1 MDSFNYIH
9 GKYKKNG
16 TGGDRSIN
24 PSSHSSSG
32 KNIILCFDGTR
43 ENFGPQPFT
52 NILKLYNLLENGDSS
67 EQICY
72 YQPGIGSVGFDAVVD
87 VRRRLTI
94 SHLQN
99 LLDSMFAFSLDNHI
113 CSAYL
118 FLMKYFE
125 PGDRIYMFGFSRGAF
140 IARVLAGMIERVGLL
155 SKGLEE
161 MVKMAWQ
168 IYEKWEYDSQPNE
181 LQYTSTLAEEFKKTF
196 SRDYE
201 VKIHFQGL
209 FDSVNS
215 VGILRDRLF
224 PCTQRSNIVEHVRH
238 CVSLDER
245 RGKFKQ
251 LCFTPMPYI
260 PKLFSLTYCN
270 HITDQCSPVSTSNA
284 LMRDLTPENP
294 LIKYTLKSGAH
305 SISNPSPLIPDN
317 PGRLLS
323 SKSEETTELL
333 LDLNSFL
340 EGNSYARDTECS
352 TRGIEAIF
360 QLQSI
365 QGSGTSSRMTMTPD
379 LIEKWFPGDHSDVGG
394 GWAPDCETE
403 ENLSNLTLRW
413 ILAEAIKFGVKF
425 KPGAIH
431 DFATKHTSI
440 GSLFADT
447 HDYLSFNSPKKC
459 SLLGVSDNE
468 DGAREDKSGRNE
480 RMEDRLKNIKET
492 RLSLKDEKEKVKD
505 AFTLKCGH
513 ANKFMRL
520 VWWVLEL
527 LPIGIRMENKEG
539 KWQNFHTPNLGR
551 SRYVPEYVSLHWSV
565 YWRIKFDRRYRPDNM
580 PEYVRQL
587 FQDLEGIDLKSNKVS
602 NKYDKQDNSNGSEI
616 NGGFFDNEEGQELH
630 MGQKASYFATT
641 YNSRLFDSKYSQL
654 KKKFMDWDSN
664 SWTDIPDDLKIY
676 LQQDESL

>member
-201 VKIHFQGL
+201 
-209 FDSVNS
+209 
-215 VGILRDRLF
+215 
-224 PCTQRSNIVEHVRH
+224 
-238 CVSLDER
+238 
-245 RGKFKQ
+245 
-251 LCFTPMPYI
+251 
-260 PKLFSLTYCN
+260 
-270 HITDQCSPVSTSNA
+270 CSPVPTSNA

-323 SKSEETTELL
+323 SKSKETTELL
-333 LDLNSFL
+333 LDMNSFL
-340 EGNSYARDTECS
+340 EGNSYTRDTECS

-480 RMEDRLKNIKET
+480 RMEDCLKNIKET

>member
-1 MDSFNYIH
+1 MDSFKYIH
-9 GKYKKNG
+9 KQYNKSG
-16 TGGDRSIN
+16 TRGDSSIN
-24 PSSHSSSG
+24 SSSHSSSG

-52 NILKLYNLLENGDSS
+52 NILKLYNLLENSDGSK
-67 EQICY
+67 QICY

-87 VRRRLTI
+87 IRRRLTI

-155 SKGLEE
+155 SRGLEE

-196 SRDYE
+196 SRDCE

-260 PKLFSLTYCN
+260 PRLFSLAYCN
-270 HITDQCSPVSTSNA
+270 QLTDRCSTVSTSNA
-284 LMRDLTPENP
+284 LMRDHSPENP

-305 SISNPSPLIPDN
+305 SVGNPSPLIPDN
-317 PGRLLS
+317 HERLLS

-425 KPGAIH
+425 KPGSIH
-431 DFATKHTSI
+431 EYATKHTSI
-440 GSLFADT
+440 GSLFADA
-447 HDYLSFNSPKKC
+447 HDYLDFSSPKKC
-459 SLLGVSDNE
+459 FLLGVTDNE
-468 DGAREDKSGRNE
+468 DGAREEQSSRNE
-480 RMEDRLKNIKET
+480 RMEDCLKRIKET
-492 RLSLKDEKEKVKD
+492 RLSLKDEKEKIKD

-539 KWQNFHTPNLGR
+539 KWQNFHVPNLGR

-565 YWRIKFDRRYRPDNM
+565 YWRIKFDRRYRPNNM

-587 FQDLEGIDLKSNKVS
+587 FQDLEGIDLKTNKLS
-602 NKYDKQDNSNGSEI
+602 NKYDEQDHNNGSEI
-616 NGGFFDNEEGQELH
+616 NKSLFNNEQGQELR

-641 YNSRLFDSKYSQL
+641 YNSRFFDSKYLQL
-654 KKKFMDWDSN
+654 KKKFTDWNSN
-664 SWTDIPDDLKIY
+664 SWADIPDDLEVY

>member
-1 MDSFNYIH
+1 MDNFEFIRKQYNITE
-9 GKYKKNG
+9 
-16 TGGDRSIN
+16 TGAESNIDS
-24 PSSHSSSG
+24 SSHSSFG

-52 NILKLYNLLENGDSS
+52 NILKLYRLLENSDESK
-67 EQICY
+67 QICY

-87 VRRRLTI
+87 VRRRLSI

-118 FLMKYFE
+118 FLMRYFK

-155 SKGLEE
+155 NSGLEE
-161 MVKMAWQ
+161 MVEMAWQ
-168 IYEKWEYDSQPNE
+168 IYERWEYDSQPNE
-181 LQYTSTLAEEFKKTF
+181 LQYTSTLAEEFKRTF

-201 VKIHFQGL
+201 VKIYFQGL

-238 CVSLDER
+238 CVSLGER

-260 PKLFSLTYCN
+260 PKLFSLTYGKSL
-270 HITDQCSPVSTSNA
+270 TDQCSQVSSSDS
-284 LMRDLTPENP
+284 LMRGLGPENP
-294 LIKYTLKSGAH
+294 LIKYTLKSGVH
-305 SISNPSPLIPDN
+305 SIDKISPVIPEKH
-317 PGRLLS
+317 GKLLS

-333 LDLNSFL
+333 QDLNTFL
-340 EGNSYARDTECS
+340 ESNSCARDTECS
-352 TRGIEAIF
+352 TREIEAIF
-360 QLQSI
+360 QLQSV
-365 QGSGTSSRMTMTPD
+365 QGSGNSSRMTMTPD
-379 LIEKWFPGDHSDVGG
+379 LVEKWFPGDHSDIGG

-403 ENLSNLTLRW
+403 ENLSNLPLRW

-425 KPGAIH
+425 KLGSIH
-431 DFATKHTSI
+431 EYAAKHTSI
-440 GSLFADT
+440 GSLFADA
-447 HDYLSFNSPKKC
+447 HNYLDFCSPRKC
-459 SLLGVSDNE
+459 SISVVMNNDDAAQNE
-468 DGAREDKSGRNE
+468 QTSRNKK
-480 RMEDRLKNIKET
+480 MEDSLKKIKET
-492 RLSLKDEKEKVKD
+492 RLSLKDEEEKIKD
-505 AFTLKCGH
+505 AFTQKCGH

-520 VWWVLEL
+520 VWWILEM

-539 KWQNFHTPNLGR
+539 KWQNFHVPNLGR

-565 YWRIKFDRRYRPDNM
+565 YWRIKLDRGYRPDNL

-587 FQDLEGIDLKSNKVS
+587 FQDVEGIDLKTNKLSDKYNDQARTEETKTKEGVS
-602 NKYDKQDNSNGSEI
+602 
-616 NGGFFDNEEGQELH
+616 DNEEQHVRL
-630 MGQKASYFATT
+630 GQKASYFATS
-641 YNSRLFDSKYSQL
+641 YNARLFDTKYLQL
-654 KKKFMDWDSN
+654 KEKFVKWGRS
-664 SWTDIPDDLKIY
+664 SWADIPDDLEVC
-676 LQQDESL
+676 LQQDKSL

>member
-32 KNIILCFDGTR
+32 KNIILCLDGTR

-270 HITDQCSPVSTSNA
+270 HITDQCLPVPTSNA

-305 SISNPSPLIPDN
+305 S
-317 PGRLLS
+317 
-323 SKSEETTELL
+323 
-333 LDLNSFL
+333 
-340 EGNSYARDTECS
+340 
-352 TRGIEAIF
+352 
-360 QLQSI
+360 
-365 QGSGTSSRMTMTPD
+365 
-379 LIEKWFPGDHSDVGG
+379 
-394 GWAPDCETE
+394 
-403 ENLSNLTLRW
+403 
-413 ILAEAIKFGVKF
+413 
-425 KPGAIH
+425 
-431 DFATKHTSI
+431 
-440 GSLFADT
+440 
-447 HDYLSFNSPKKC
+447 
-459 SLLGVSDNE
+459 
-468 DGAREDKSGRNE
+468 
-480 RMEDRLKNIKET
+480 
-492 RLSLKDEKEKVKD
+492 
-505 AFTLKCGH
+505 
-513 ANKFMRL
+513 
-520 VWWVLEL
+520 
-527 LPIGIRMENKEG
+527 
-539 KWQNFHTPNLGR
+539 
-551 SRYVPEYVSLHWSV
+551 
-565 YWRIKFDRRYRPDNM
+565 
-580 PEYVRQL
+580 
-587 FQDLEGIDLKSNKVS
+587 
-602 NKYDKQDNSNGSEI
+602 
-616 NGGFFDNEEGQELH
+616 
-630 MGQKASYFATT
+630 
-641 YNSRLFDSKYSQL
+641 
-654 KKKFMDWDSN
+654 
-664 SWTDIPDDLKIY
+664 
-676 LQQDESL
+676 

>member
-1 MDSFNYIH
+1 MDNFRYVHKQYNKSEIGSDSNVDSSLRSSF
-9 GKYKKNG
+9 
-16 TGGDRSIN
+16 
-24 PSSHSSSG
+24 G

-52 NILKLYNLLENGDSS
+52 NILKLYRLLENSDDS
-67 EQICY
+67 EQVCY

-87 VRRRLTI
+87 VRRRLTF

-125 PGDRIYMFGFSRGAF
+125 PGDKIYMFGFSRGAF

-155 SKGLEE
+155 KKGLEE

-168 IYEKWEYDSQPNE
+168 IYERWEYDSQPNQ
-181 LQYTSTLAEEFKKTF
+181 LQYTGTLAEEFKKTF

-201 VKIHFQGL
+201 VKIYFQGL

-260 PKLFSLTYCN
+260 PKLLSLTYVTN
-270 HITDQCSPVSTSNA
+270 LSDQCSPMPFSDSSKQVLA
-284 LMRDLTPENP
+284 QENP
-294 LIKYTLKSGAH
+294 LIKYTVKSSSH
-305 SISNPSPLIPDN
+305 SINEISPLSPN
-317 PGRLLS
+317 NHGKVLS

-333 LDLNSFL
+333 LDLNTFL
-340 EGNSYARDTECS
+340 ENNSYSRDTGCS

-360 QLQSI
+360 QLRSN

-379 LIEKWFPGDHSDVGG
+379 LVEKWFPGDHSDVGG

-403 ENLSNLTLRW
+403 ENLSNLPLRW

-425 KPGAIH
+425 KPGSIH
-431 DFATKHTSI
+431 EYAAKHTSI
-440 GSLFADT
+440 GSLFADA
-447 HDYLSFNSPKKC
+447 HDYLDFGSPRKGSRSNVMDDNYETHHEEFDRIKK
-459 SLLGVSDNE
+459 
-468 DGAREDKSGRNE
+468 
-480 RMEDRLKNIKET
+480 MEDSLNQIKET
-492 RLSLKDEKEKVKD
+492 RLSLKDEEEKIKD

-513 ANKFMRL
+513 ANRFIRV
-520 VWWVLEL
+520 VWWILEM
-527 LPIGIRMENKEG
+527 LPIGIRMENKQG
-539 KWQNFHTPNLGR
+539 KWQNFHVPNLGR

-565 YWRIKFDRRYRPDNM
+565 YWRIKLDREYRPNNL

-587 FQDLEGIDLKSNKVS
+587 FQDFEGIDLKTNKIID
-602 NKYDKQDNSNGSEI
+602 KYNGQVR
-616 NGGFFDNEEGQELH
+616 GEETRIDEGPPDDEESQLRL
-630 MGQKASYFATT
+630 GQKASYFATIS
-641 YNSRLFDSKYSQL
+641 NARLFDTKYSHL
-654 KKKFMDWDSN
+654 KKKFLDWAGS
-664 SWTDIPDDLKIY
+664 SWGEIPDDLEIHLKH
-676 LQQDESL
+676 DVSL